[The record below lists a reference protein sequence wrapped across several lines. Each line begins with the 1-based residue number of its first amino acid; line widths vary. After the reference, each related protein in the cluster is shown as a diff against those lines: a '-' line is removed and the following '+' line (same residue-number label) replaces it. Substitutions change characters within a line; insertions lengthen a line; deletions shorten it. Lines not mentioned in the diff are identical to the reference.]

1 MMKKFEERHT
11 RFYPPGVLRYWLL
24 PSAPLD
30 EAAEAALR
38 VWCDVNVSNDV
49 AIKVANEVKAIAELL
64 SLSDDDYATFL
75 DIYINYYHHSDPL
88 ETGYYVKYPD
98 L

>member
-1 MMKKFEERHT
+1 MKRFEGRF

-30 EAAEAALR
+30 EATTPYLR
-38 VWCDVNVSNDV
+38 VWCDVNVPNDV
-49 AIKVANEVKAIAELL
+49 AIKVANEVKAMAELL
-64 SLSDDDYATFL
+64 SLSDDNYATFL
-75 DIYINYYHHSDPL
+75 DIYINYYHRSDPL